1 MFQFVLPEL
10 KFLHFPVSNFHLFRL
25 AFGLMFLQKKQHI
38 MNALVKKTNGNGQV
52 PVNTFSGL
60 VDRIFQNNVNRFF
73 DDDFWGF
80 NNVARNVN
88 VPVNVQETDQSYEL
102 ELVAPGL
109 KKEDFKVSVN
119 GDTLTVSFEHQ
130 EEENQQEK
138 NGGWLRR
145 EYRKQSF
152 NRTFSLDE
160 AIDAGKINA
169 QYTDGI
175 LHLTLPKKEG
185 EQKLTRTIEIK

>member
-1 MFQFVLPEL
+1 MP
-10 KFLHFPVSNFHLFRL
+10 
-25 AFGLMFLQKKQHI
+25 A
-38 MNALVKKTNGNGQV
+38 T
-52 PVNTFSGL
+52 TFSGL
-60 VDRIFQNNVNRFF
+60 VDKIFQNNVNRLF

-80 NNVARNVN
+80 TNVARNVN
-88 VPVNVQETDQSYEL
+88 VPVNVQETDKSYEL

-109 KKEDFKVSVN
+109 RKEDFKVN
-119 GDTLTVSFEHQ
+119 LHGDTLTVSFEHQ
-130 EEENQQEK
+130 EEQNQEDKQG
-138 NGGWLRR
+138 NWLRR

-152 NRTFSLDE
+152 SRSFNLDE

-185 EQKLTRTIEIK
+185 EQPLTRTIEIK

>member
-1 MFQFVLPEL
+1 
-10 KFLHFPVSNFHLFRL
+10 
-25 AFGLMFLQKKQHI
+25 
-38 MNALVKKTNGNGQV
+38 MNTLVRKTNGNGHV

-60 VDRIFQNNVNRFF
+60 VDKIFQNNVNRLF

-80 NNVARNVN
+80 SNVARNVN
-88 VPVNVQETDQSYEL
+88 VPVNVQETDKSYEL

-109 KKEDFKVSVN
+109 KKEDFKVSVH

-130 EEENQQEK
+130 EEQNQQDK
-138 NGGWLRR
+138 QDNWLRR

-152 NRTFSLDE
+152 TRTFNLDE

-175 LHLTLPKKEG
+175 LHLSLPKKEG
-185 EQKLTRTIEIK
+185 EQTLARTIEIK